1 MLKKLFIKN
10 YALIDE
16 LAVSFTEGLC
26 ILTGETGAGKSIL
39 LGGLSLI
46 LGNRADL
53 SSLKNEKEKCIVEA
67 EFLIASYNLE
77 SLFDTLDLDYD
88 RNTIIRREILPSGK
102 SRAFIN
108 DTPVTLSVL
117 KNLGIHL
124 IDIHSQHQTLALTNQ
139 EFQFEVI
146 DALAKNSGL
155 IESYHNN
162 LKEYQNK
169 KRTLSEVLAKQK
181 NVSETADYNKFLLEE
196 LIAANLTN
204 LDETALE
211 EELEQLSNVEEIQQR
226 LSQANQIISD
236 EQIGI
241 ATTLN
246 ELRAA
251 FRSIS
256 SYGKNYA
263 ELQER
268 IQSVGI
274 ELDDIYSDI
283 EASQERIEANP
294 ERLEEVTKQLNLLN
308 SLYNKHQVQTVPDL
322 IAIQERLALSVEDI
336 DSLDEQIETL
346 QKTITALSVTLD
358 KEAKDIHESRSI
370 AIPKLKKQLEKI
382 LANLGMENARF
393 DIQVSLSEDY
403 HKNGK
408 DELAFLF
415 SANKGGNFNELKKA
429 ASGGELSRIML
440 AIKAILSK
448 YKQLPSIM
456 FDEIDTG
463 VSGEIAGKMGL
474 LMEYMSEAMQV
485 FVITHLPQIAS
496 KGEQHFKVYKE
507 VSNGETFTNVT
518 SLSVDERIQE
528 IAEMLGGKD
537 VSDTALKHAKELL
550 ST

>member
-39 LGGLSLI
+39 LGGLGLI

-53 SSLKNEKEKCIVEA
+53 SSLKDQNEKCIIEA
-67 EFLIASYNLE
+67 EFSITSYNLQP
-77 SLFDTLDLDYD
+77 LFKTLDLDYD
-88 RNTIIRREILPSGK
+88 KHTIIRREILPSGK

-108 DTPVTLSVL
+108 DTPVTLGAL
-117 KNLGIHL
+117 KSLGTHL
-124 IDIHSQHQTLALTNQ
+124 IDIHSQHQTLELTNQ
-139 EFQFEVI
+139 DFQFEVI
-146 DALAKNSGL
+146 DALAKNNEV
-155 IESYHNN
+155 IESYQAN
-162 LKEYQNK
+162 LKEYSAK
-169 KRTLSEVLAKQK
+169 KRALSEVLAKQK
-181 NVSETADYNKFLLEE
+181 NASETTDYNKFLLEE
-196 LIAANLTN
+196 LVTANLSN
-204 LDETALE
+204 LDEIALE

-241 ATTLN
+241 ATTLS
-246 ELRAA
+246 ELRTA
-251 FRSIS
+251 FKSIS
-256 SYGKNYA
+256 NYGKNYS
-263 ELQER
+263 ELHER

-283 EASQERIEANP
+283 EAAQEKVEANP
-294 ERLEEVTKQLNLLN
+294 ERLAEVTKQLNLLN
-308 SLYNKHQVQTVPDL
+308 SLYSKHHVQSVADL
-322 IAIQERLALSVEDI
+322 IEIQDRLALSVEDI
-336 DSLDEQIETL
+336 ESLDAQIETI
-346 QKTITALSVTLD
+346 QKAITQLTKALD
-358 KEAKDIHESRSI
+358 KEAEEIHKSRTV

-382 LANLGMENARF
+382 LTNLGMENARF
-393 DIQVSLSEDY
+393 DIQVTLSENY
-403 HKNGK
+403 HENGK
-408 DELAFLF
+408 DLLAFLF

-507 VSNGETFTNVT
+507 VSNNKTFTNVK
-518 SLSVDERIQE
+518 SLNVDERIQE

-537 VSDTALKHAKELL
+537 LSDTALKHAKELL